1 MCTCACTHASGC
13 VSWLQVDYPWNERT
27 ALQMVTAG
35 GNCAVMK
42 VLIDHGA
49 NVNYEVKGLCLTI
62 EGWWMAGLF
71 GWSPPS
77 LHTHT
82 YVHMYILAHD

>member
-1 MCTCACTHASGC
+1 MCSL
-13 VSWLQVDYPWNERT
+13 LQVDYPWNERT

-49 NVNYEVKGLCLTI
+49 NLNYEVRLI
-62 EGWWMAGLF
+62 EPRKDWWMTGQPAWLK
-71 GWSPPS
+71 
-77 LHTHT
+77 
-82 YVHMYILAHD
+82 